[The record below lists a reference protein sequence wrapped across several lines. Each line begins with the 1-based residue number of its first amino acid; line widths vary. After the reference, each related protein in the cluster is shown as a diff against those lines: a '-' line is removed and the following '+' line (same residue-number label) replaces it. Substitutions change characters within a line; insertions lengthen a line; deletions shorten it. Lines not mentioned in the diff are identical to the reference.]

1 MYDGSKNL
9 LMFQEEQTMHFA
21 CHFDLVM
28 YPFDQQECY
37 LNIEVYDYDLRL
49 GYFVKVSAPEN

>member
-1 MYDGSKNL
+1 MYSGSTNM
-9 LMFQEEQTMHFA
+9 LMFQEEQTIEFS

-37 LNIEVYDYDLRL
+37 LNVEIHDYDLRL
-49 GYFVKVSAPEN
+49 GY